1 MFKISFIIIILWF
14 VVRLRIKDLTVRTV
28 FYVFSLTAFLIIV
41 GILSIIY

>member
-1 MFKISFIIIILWF
+1 MFKISFIIIILWL

-28 FYVFSLTAFLIIV
+28 FYVFSLAALLIIV

>member
-1 MFKISFIIIILWF
+1 MFKISFIIIILWL

-28 FYVFSLTAFLIIV
+28 FYVFSLAAFLIIV